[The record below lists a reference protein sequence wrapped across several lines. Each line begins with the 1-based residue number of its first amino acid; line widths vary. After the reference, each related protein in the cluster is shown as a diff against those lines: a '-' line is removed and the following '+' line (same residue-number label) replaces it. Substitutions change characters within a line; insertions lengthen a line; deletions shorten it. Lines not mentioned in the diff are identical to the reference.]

1 MLVRFGRVTA
11 GVFLAL
17 VMVGLIAACGG
28 NQSAPANTGTVAPAA
43 TPMSEMQRET
53 AAMPLAKAAPVP
65 KGLNCKG
72 DIVWVNTAKKTYH
85 EAGDPYYGR
94 TKHGEYMCKAAA
106 DAAGY
111 HMAGMR
117 HSPKSAKNNMMMTPA
132 PYST

>member
-17 VMVGLIAACGG
+17 VMAGLISGCGG
-28 NQSAPANTGTVAPAA
+28 NQSAPANTGTVAPMA

-53 AAMPLAKAAPVP
+53 AAMPLAKAAPIP
-65 KGLNCKG
+65 KNLNCKG
-72 DIVWVNTAKKTYH
+72 DIVWANTAKKTYH

-94 TKHGEYMCKAAA
+94 TKRGEYMCKAAA

-117 HSPKSAKNNMMMTPA
+117 HSPKGAKNNMMATPA
-132 PYST
+132 PAST